1 MTIQKRRNSL
11 FKSSISIRSISKSVQ
26 KFSDGLLSSTKNAD
40 EIIKTTRDKNLFK
53 SKLIRKDNEFFR
65 KRQENIRRKDR
76 EDELEASSVQG
87 VPKTQGTIL
96 ARSTRGFLGRMLDFL
111 GVLLIGWAIQN
122 LPKII
127 SGVQGL
133 IKRISSVTGIL
144 GLFIEGVQNIIM
156 GIGSL
161 IQNTLS
167 GLLRFD
173 FDKDKNDI
181 DKGLQGVEE
190 GLLVTRNE
198 LVQSANEFSKPINEE
213 VGLESPPFDKK
224 EESGTSDGQLEIDK
238 ANAKIS
244 PEIEARKRE
253 IEEILN
259 IGGEEEEQEEVV
271 EGDEDDIEGVPT
283 NELEEIGEE
292 GGETDA
298 QSGGGI
304 TGGSVDGVKDPTRDI
319 KKTLETSGKNNT
331 EVNKKK
337 SGMFSFLGFGK
348 KKEDNNVISSRKDE
362 IDLEPQEG
370 YANIEGMFSGF
381 GVDDAQDL
389 SILPVKKDVNLK
401 TRKKSKNKIIIVE
414 KAVRDASSV
423 GLSMPSKG
431 SSVTI
436 VQSTD
441 EQKILMNMQST
452 STFKYT

>member
-40 EIIKTTRDKNLFK
+40 EIIKTTREKNLFK
-53 SKLIRKDNEFFR
+53 SKLTRKDSEFFR

-181 DKGLQGVEE
+181 DKGLEE
-190 GLLVTRNE
+190 VQQGLLVTRNE

-213 VGLESPPFDKK
+213 VGLPTDVKEE
-224 EESGTSDGQLEIDK
+224 EESGTSDGQSEMDK
-238 ANAKIS
+238 ANTKIS

-259 IGGEEEEQEEVV
+259 IGGEEEKQEEVV

-298 QSGGGI
+298 QSGGGF
-304 TGGSVDGVKDPTRDI
+304 TGGSVDGVKDPTSDI

-331 EVNKKK
+331 EGNKKK

-348 KKEDNNVISSRKDE
+348 KKEDNNVISTRKDE

-431 SSVTI
+431 SSLTI

-452 STFKYT
+452 STLKYT

>member
-40 EIIKTTRDKNLFK
+40 EIIKTTREKNLFK
-53 SKLIRKDNEFFR
+53 IKLTRKDSEFFR

-181 DKGLQGVEE
+181 DKGLEE
-190 GLLVTRNE
+190 VQQGLLVTRNE

-213 VGLESPPFDKK
+213 VGLPTDVKEE
-224 EESGTSDGQLEIDK
+224 EESGTSDGQSEMDK
-238 ANAKIS
+238 ANTKIS

-259 IGGEEEEQEEVV
+259 IGGEEEKQEEVV

-298 QSGGGI
+298 QSGGGF
-304 TGGSVDGVKDPTRDI
+304 TGGSVDGVKDPTSDI

-331 EVNKKK
+331 EGNKKK

-348 KKEDNNVISSRKDE
+348 KKEDNNVISTRKDE

-431 SSVTI
+431 SSLTI

-452 STFKYT
+452 STLKYT

>member
-40 EIIKTTRDKNLFK
+40 EIIKTTREKNLFK
-53 SKLIRKDNEFFR
+53 SKLTRKDSEFFR

-181 DKGLQGVEE
+181 DKGLEE
-190 GLLVTRNE
+190 VQQGLLVTRNE

-213 VGLESPPFDKK
+213 VGLPTDVKEE
-224 EESGTSDGQLEIDK
+224 EESGTSDGQSEMDK
-238 ANAKIS
+238 ANTKIS

-259 IGGEEEEQEEVV
+259 IGGEEEKQEEVV

-298 QSGGGI
+298 QSGGGF

-331 EVNKKK
+331 EGNKKK

-348 KKEDNNVISSRKDE
+348 KKEDNNVISTRKDE

-431 SSVTI
+431 SSVSI

-452 STFKYT
+452 STLKYT

>member
-40 EIIKTTRDKNLFK
+40 EIIKTTREKNLFK
-53 SKLIRKDNEFFR
+53 SKLTRKDSEFFR

-127 SGVQGL
+127 SGIQGL

-181 DKGLQGVEE
+181 DKGLEE
-190 GLLVTRNE
+190 VQQGLLVTRNE

-213 VGLESPPFDKK
+213 VGLPTDVKEE
-224 EESGTSDGQLEIDK
+224 EESGTSDGQSEMDK
-238 ANAKIS
+238 ANTKIS

-259 IGGEEEEQEEVV
+259 IGGEEEKQEEVV

-298 QSGGGI
+298 QSGGGF
-304 TGGSVDGVKDPTRDI
+304 TGGSVDGVKDPTSDI

-331 EVNKKK
+331 EGNKKK

-348 KKEDNNVISSRKDE
+348 KKEDNNVISTRKDE

-431 SSVTI
+431 SSLTI

-452 STFKYT
+452 STLKYT

>member
-40 EIIKTTRDKNLFK
+40 EIIKTTREKNLFK
-53 SKLIRKDNEFFR
+53 SKLTRKDSEFFR

-181 DKGLQGVEE
+181 DKGLEE
-190 GLLVTRNE
+190 VQQGLLVTRNE

-213 VGLESPPFDKK
+213 VGLPTDVKEE
-224 EESGTSDGQLEIDK
+224 EESGTSDGQSEMDK
-238 ANAKIS
+238 ANTKIS

-259 IGGEEEEQEEVV
+259 IGGEEEKQEEVV

-298 QSGGGI
+298 QSGGGF
-304 TGGSVDGVKDPTRDI
+304 TGGSVDGVKDPTSDI

-331 EVNKKK
+331 EGNKKK

-452 STFKYT
+452 STLKYT

>member
-40 EIIKTTRDKNLFK
+40 EIIKTTREKNLFK
-53 SKLIRKDNEFFR
+53 SKLTRKDSEFFR

-127 SGVQGL
+127 SGIQGL

-181 DKGLQGVEE
+181 DKGLEE
-190 GLLVTRNE
+190 VQQGLLVTRNE

-213 VGLESPPFDKK
+213 VGLPTDVKEE
-224 EESGTSDGQLEIDK
+224 EESGTSDGQSEMDK
-238 ANAKIS
+238 ANTKIS

-259 IGGEEEEQEEVV
+259 IGGEEEKQEEVV

-298 QSGGGI
+298 QSGGGF
-304 TGGSVDGVKDPTRDI
+304 TGGSVDGVKDPTSDI

-331 EVNKKK
+331 EGNKKK

-431 SSVTI
+431 SSLTI

-452 STFKYT
+452 STLKYT

>member
-40 EIIKTTRDKNLFK
+40 EIIKTTREKNLFK
-53 SKLIRKDNEFFR
+53 SKLTRKDSEFFR

-181 DKGLQGVEE
+181 DKGLEE
-190 GLLVTRNE
+190 VQQGLLVTRNE

-213 VGLESPPFDKK
+213 VGLPTDVKEE
-224 EESGTSDGQLEIDK
+224 EESGTSDGQSEMDK
-238 ANAKIS
+238 ANTKIS

-259 IGGEEEEQEEVV
+259 IGGEEEKQEEVV

-298 QSGGGI
+298 QSGGGF
-304 TGGSVDGVKDPTRDI
+304 TGGSVDGVKDPTSDI

-331 EVNKKK
+331 EGNKKK

-348 KKEDNNVISSRKDE
+348 KKEDNNVISTRKDE

-431 SSVTI
+431 SSVSI

-452 STFKYT
+452 STLKYT